1 MVQKQ
6 VSVYIE
12 QEIIEKLDRL
22 VSEGLYSSRNEAI
35 RVAVTD
41 MLRVETVWK
50 VLVSDR
56 LLREIERRRP

>member
-1 MVQKQ
+1 MVTKQ
-6 VSVYIE
+6 ISVYLE
-12 QEIIEKLDRL
+12 LAIIEKLDRL
-22 VSEGLYSSRNEAI
+22 VSEGLYASRNEAI

>member
-1 MVQKQ
+1 MVTKQ
-6 VSVYIE
+6 ISVYLPVDH
-12 QEIIEKLDRL
+12 IEKLDKL
-22 VSEGLYSSRNEAI
+22 VSEGLYSSRNMAI

>member
-1 MVQKQ
+1 MGLKQ
-6 VSVYIE
+6 VAVYLDPA
-12 QEIIEKLDRL
+12 IIEKLDRL

-50 VLVSDR
+50 ILVSDR